1 MQYCDGFCH
10 PSHESAIGIHV
21 SPPPEP
27 HFPPHR
33 IPPGCRRALA
43 LVPCVIHQTLTG
55 YLFHVGN
62 VYVSMLSLK
71 SSHPLLL
78 PLSPKVSS
86 LCLPAWECY
95 AAMKRREVLA
105 RAAAQM
111 NQEDV
116 VLSERSQTQQDGVA
130 ESHFCA
136 VPEFVR
142 FAETEDT
149 TVAAQ
154 GGWGDGWRIR
164 V

>member
-27 HFPPHR
+27 HFPPHH
-33 IPPGCRRALA
+33 IPPGCHRALA

-111 NQEDV
+111 STGTSQIQPWKW
-116 VLSERSQTQQDGVA
+116 SRRKQKRWQKTKTKKPAERQSCNSPGSPGDL
-130 ESHFCA
+130 A
-136 VPEFVR
+136 VE
-142 FAETEDT
+142 
-149 TVAAQ
+149 
-154 GGWGDGWRIR
+154 
-164 V
+164 